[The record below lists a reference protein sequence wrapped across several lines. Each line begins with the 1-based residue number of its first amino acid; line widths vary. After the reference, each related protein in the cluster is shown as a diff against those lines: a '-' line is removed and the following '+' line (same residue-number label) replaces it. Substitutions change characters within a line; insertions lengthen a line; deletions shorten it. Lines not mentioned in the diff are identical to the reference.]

1 MVLQTDEQLRIWWH
15 EPRKGRARTRLGI
28 RSTASAIM
36 NKNTVEIEREYKG
49 VLWVPAL
56 LLNTYGI
63 IRYSSNPTPPSNH
76 LFPLMC
82 PTVKFMLAQP

>member
-15 EPRKGRARTRLGI
+15 EPRKRRARTRLGV

-49 VLWVPAL
+49 VPMGAC
-56 LLNTYGI
+56 
-63 IRYSSNPTPPSNH
+63 SSSKHVRNH
-76 LFPLMC
+76 
-82 PTVKFMLAQP
+82 